1 MNENKHKLNWE
12 IRKIAFE
19 TMELYGVSTLADG
32 AELFNMRRSTFGDW
46 VGGLDGNVHMSIIS
60 QKKVDAFMKKIR
72 DMRYKSEK
80 EAFSPG
86 TTKNNELIGNQI
98 AASINALIPL
108 VKVAISDVFSPDD
121 RERVRDMASDGTGVF
136 ELSNLLNKLCG
147 ERALNTQS

>member
-1 MNENKHKLNWE
+1 
-12 IRKIAFE
+12 
-19 TMELYGVSTLADG
+19 
-32 AELFNMRRSTFGDW
+32 
-46 VGGLDGNVHMSIIS
+46 
-60 QKKVDAFMKKIR
+60 MKKIR